1 MKNPTALIAE
11 DEPLLA
17 GTLRKQLRDAWPEL
31 TIVAEASDGE
41 TAIVRALDELPDV
54 LFLDIRMPGRTGLAV
69 AEAVVDDWPD
79 DRSAPLIVFVTA
91 YDEFAIAAFE
101 REAVDYVQKPVTPE
115 RIVRTVTRV
124 QARLRQR
131 AVTPDA
137 SALARLVA
145 SLQAAGGLAAGEKCA
160 GDRLDVVHVGRG
172 DTVEMVPVTEVVYF
186 EATDKYV
193 TVHARGRAGLIR
205 TSMRELAARLD
216 PQAFMQV
223 HRAVIVNRAQI
234 VAAVRDDEGHVELRL
249 RDSPNTIAVSRAFA
263 HRFRA
268 M

>member
-1 MKNPTALIAE
+1 MNPTALLAE

-17 GTLRKQLRDAWPEL
+17 ATLRKQLRDAWPEL
-31 TIVAEASDGE
+31 VVTAEAPDGE
-41 TAIVRALDELPDV
+41 TAIVRALGLLPDV
-54 LFLDIRMPGRTGLAV
+54 LFLDIRMPGRSGLAV

-79 DRSAPLIVFVTA
+79 DHPAPLIVFVTA

-115 RIVRTVTRV
+115 RIARTVERLK
-124 QARLRQR
+124 ARLAQR
-131 AVTPDA
+131 TPIPDVTD
-137 SALARLVA
+137 LAKLVA
-145 SLQAAGGLAAGEKCA
+145 SLQAAAGVAPAAE
-160 GDRLDVVHVGRG
+160 RLDIVHVGRG
-172 DTVEMVPVTEVVYF
+172 DTIELVPVADVLYF

-193 TVHARGRAGLIR
+193 TVHTRGREGLIR
-205 TSMRELAARLD
+205 TSMRELIARLD

-234 VAAVRDDEGHVELRL
+234 AAAVRDEEGHVTLRL
-249 RDSPNTIAVSRAFA
+249 RDAPTTIAVSRAFA

>member
-1 MKNPTALIAE
+1 MNATALIAE

-17 GTLRKQLRDAWPEL
+17 ATLRRQLRDAWPEL
-31 TIVAEASDGE
+31 VVTAEAADGE
-41 TAIVRALDELPDV
+41 TAIARALDALPDV
-54 LFLDIRMPGRTGLAV
+54 LFLDIRMPGRSGLAV
-69 AEAVVDDWPD
+69 AETVVDDWPD
-79 DRSAPLIVFVTA
+79 DSPAPLIVFVTA

-115 RIVRTVTRV
+115 RLARTIVRLK
-124 QARLRQR
+124 ARLAERT
-131 AVTPDA
+131 AAPAATD
-137 SALARLVA
+137 LAKLVA
-145 SLQAAGGLAAGEKCA
+145 SLQALGGPVAAS
-160 GDRLDVVHVGRG
+160 DRLDVVHVGRG
-172 DTVEMVPVTEVVYF
+172 DVVEMVPVADVLYF

-193 TVHARGRAGLIR
+193 TVHTRGREGLIR
-205 TSMRELAARLD
+205 TSMRELIARLD

-234 VAAVRDDEGHVELRL
+234 ATAVRDDDGHVTLKL
-249 RDSPNTIAVSRAFA
+249 RDTPTTIGVSRAFA